1 MPPKKRKSALVTGAT
16 GDIGSAIAAKL
27 VEQGYFVVATG
38 RNAQKGKELVR
49 DLGAQNCLFR
59 AADLGKP
66 DSVSKIISDKIFD
79 THPLHVVVAC
89 AGTLKMQPT
98 ARLSTKDWQDTLDT
112 NLTGVFTTLQ
122 AGLKKMLKSKT
133 GHLIAIGSRWG
144 ESGAKNAAAYA
155 ASKSALRALVRS
167 LQLELKDTGIRPTL
181 ISPGS
186 VAGRMATSVDRKS
199 ASKYISP
206 QDVADLI
213 SYVIST
219 PDTVIFDEIKIK
231 AYRHDLTS

>member
-1 MPPKKRKSALVTGAT
+1 MSPRKRKSALVTGAT
-16 GDIGSAIAAKL
+16 GDIGRAISAKL

-38 RNAQKGKELVR
+38 RNVKKGKELVR
-49 DLGAQNCLFR
+49 DLGSQNCLFR
-59 AADLGKP
+59 AADLRNP
-66 DSVSKIISDKIFD
+66 DTVNKMISDKTFD
-79 THPLHVVVAC
+79 AYPLHIVVAC
-89 AGTLKMQPT
+89 AGRLKMQPT
-98 ARLSTKDWQDTLDT
+98 GRISASDWQDTIDT

-122 AGLKKMLKSKT
+122 AGLKKMLKRKT

-144 ESGAKNAAAYA
+144 ESGARNAAAYA
-155 ASKSALRALVRS
+155 ASKSALRAFVRS
-167 LQLELKDTGIRPTL
+167 LQLELKDAGIRPTL

-186 VAGRMATSVDRKS
+186 VAGRMAASVDRKS

-206 QDVADLI
+206 QDVANLI

-231 AYRHDLTS
+231 AYQHDLTN

>member
-1 MPPKKRKSALVTGAT
+1 MPPKKRKAALVTGAT
-16 GDIGSAIAAKL
+16 GDIGGAITAKL

-38 RNAQKGKELVR
+38 RNTRKGKELVR
-49 DLGAQNCLFR
+49 DLGAQNCQFR
-59 AADLGKP
+59 SADLRKP
-66 DSVSKIISDKIFD
+66 DAVSKLVSDRMFD
-79 THPLHVVVAC
+79 SYPLHVVVAC

-98 ARLSTKDWQDTLDT
+98 ARVSSSDWQVTLDT

-155 ASKSALRALVRS
+155 SSKSALRAFIRS

-186 VAGRMATSVDRKS
+186 VAGRMAVSVDRKS
-199 ASKYISP
+199 ANKYIAP
-206 QDVADLI
+206 QDVANLI

-231 AYRHDLTS
+231 AYQYDLTS